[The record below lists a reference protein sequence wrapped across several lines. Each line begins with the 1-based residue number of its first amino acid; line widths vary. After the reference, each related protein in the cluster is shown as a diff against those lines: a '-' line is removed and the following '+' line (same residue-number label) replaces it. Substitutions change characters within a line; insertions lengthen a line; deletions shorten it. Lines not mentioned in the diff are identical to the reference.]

1 LVDIP
6 DICLFKQFPRG
17 KAGYYENLIIELKR
31 PSKRS
36 GITELDQVK
45 RYAQAIS
52 TDGRFDMKRSE
63 WTVILLVTEMDKT
76 LEFEY
81 EQEGKPVGEIIK
93 KKNLTVLVK
102 KWIDVLSDAEA
113 RYQYLKEK
121 LNYSISV
128 DEEGIN
134 LLKKKYAEY
143 LPVEVE

>member
-1 LVDIP
+1 MAKSVQIQVAKDHLDR
-6 DICLFKQFPRG
+6 LT
-17 KAGYYENLIIELKR
+17 KANGTSALMELIWNSLDADAKNIEVRTINGSLGVHQK
-31 PSKRS
+31 
-36 GITELDQVK
+36 
-45 RYAQAIS
+45 
-52 TDGRFDMKRSE
+52 
-63 WTVILLVTEMDKT
+63 
-76 LEFEY
+76 
-81 EQEGKPVGEIIK
+81 EGKPVGEIIK

-143 LPVEVE
+143 LPVEA